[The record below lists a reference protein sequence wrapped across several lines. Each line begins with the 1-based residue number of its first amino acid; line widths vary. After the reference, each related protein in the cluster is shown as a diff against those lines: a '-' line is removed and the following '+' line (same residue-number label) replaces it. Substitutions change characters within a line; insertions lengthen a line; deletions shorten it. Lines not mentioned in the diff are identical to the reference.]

1 MTLGPAGTG
10 LWSLGLCMDAH
21 KCLHVCRYAGARKHV
36 NRLVDTHV
44 HMDSGRT
51 HTRMGL
57 TLTLGRA
64 VCFQGLC
71 LAMSLSSHMLSTL

>member
-1 MTLGPAGTG
+1 MVLQAQASGPLVAAWMHTNAYM
-10 LWSLGLCMDAH
+10 CVDMR
-21 KCLHVCRYAGARKHV
+21 VYANV

-44 HMDSGRT
+44 HMDSGCT

-71 LAMSLSSHMLSTL
+71 LAMSLSSHMLSTP